1 MIRSLAFALTA
12 LAAVP
17 LAARAACPSDQEV
30 AAYVA
35 QFVQRTP
42 SQGLTAVQSME
53 DALCAQAKVTGQ
65 LSSQLGTVVGYKAAL
80 TNPAMQ
86 ARFGVDE
93 PVHGRLLKH
102 MLLPDGAELPAS
114 FGARPLWEADLL
126 VVVKDAGLHR
136 ARSVREA
143 AESIS
148 HIIPF
153 MELPDTM
160 LDERVKFTAPALV
173 AINTGARYGVI
184 GKRIPMQ
191 TDDAYVDSL
200 ASMTVVLSEDGKE
213 LARGPGSAIM
223 GHPLNSAIWLARALE
238 RNGVRLKPGDVLSL
252 GSFLPLQPPRSGT
265 SVTVQYI
272 GLPGDPSVGA
282 RFR

>member
-1 MIRSLAFALTA
+1 LTA
-12 LAAVP
+12 LAALP
-17 LAARAACPSDQEV
+17 SAAHAACPSDQDV

-42 SQGLTAVQSME
+42 SQGLIAVQGLQ
-53 DALCAQAKVTGQ
+53 DALCAQEKVARQ

-80 TNPAMQ
+80 TSPAMQ
-86 ARFGVDE
+86 ERFGITE

-102 MLLPDGAELPAS
+102 MFLPDGSELPAS

-126 VVVKDAGLHR
+126 VVVKDAGLQG
-136 ARSVREA
+136 AKTLREA

-148 HIIPF
+148 FVVPF

-160 LDERVKFTAPALV
+160 LDEGVKFTGPALV
-173 AINTGARYGVI
+173 AINTGARYGVT

-191 TDDAYVDSL
+191 TDDAFIDSL
-200 ASMTVVLSEDGKE
+200 ANMTVVLSEDGKE
-213 LARGPGSAIM
+213 LARGPGAAIM

-238 RNGVRLKPGDVLSL
+238 RHGVRLKAGDVLSL
-252 GSFLPLQPPRSGT
+252 GSFLPLQPPRPGT
-265 SVTVQYI
+265 SATVQYI
-272 GLPGDPSVGA
+272 GLPGNPSVSV